1 VPAGGREAE
10 CNLRG
15 KQGEKHPLLA
25 VEGVKE
31 DVMGEEHAD
40 MDFLDDVEV
49 TCCKKWTS
57 SLKNDMS
64 IL

>member
-1 VPAGGREAE
+1 MQLEGKAGRKAS
-10 CNLRG
+10 
-15 KQGEKHPLLA
+15 LLA
-25 VEGVKE
+25 VEGAKE

>member
-1 VPAGGREAE
+1 MQLEGKAGRKAS
-10 CNLRG
+10 
-15 KQGEKHPLLA
+15 LLA